1 MSVKSHAMTV
11 LLNPRICRFVGVSVE
26 FINRELS
33 WLDFNERVLRLTD
46 EPHIP
51 LLERLKFIAIYS
63 SNLDEF
69 FQVRVG
75 ALRGRMAAGINQ
87 PGFDGLT
94 VDEQLSGI
102 RRKVLSLSG
111 RRDSALSSLLT
122 ELSSS
127 GIRVLEATELTPAD
141 QQWIDSYFD
150 AMVLPMLTPLAVDP
164 THPFPYISNLAL
176 NIGVMVSDPYTGE
189 ERFARVKVPTNIPRF
204 VALGDGRFV
213 PLEIVLGERIDRLF
227 PGMNVSRPNVF
238 RVTRN
243 TDLTI
248 DADEAEDLL
257 EAVEME
263 LRKRRFGDI
272 VRLEV
277 EDSIDDRVLQLLL
290 EELEIDA
297 EGVYRHRRLLNAVDL
312 WEVHRIPDPHLH
324 DEPWKSVVPGRLSA
338 ALDKDE
344 SFFSVLR
351 HRDLMV
357 HHPYESFASSTEE
370 FIQQAAID
378 PKVRSIKATLYRVSA
393 DSPIARSLVAA
404 AERGVQVAVLVELT
418 ARFDEQTNVRWAKEL
433 ERAGAHVIY
442 GMVGLKTHA
451 KCILV
456 VRDEGQQLR
465 RYAHIGTGNYNSAT
479 ARVYEDIGIF
489 TADPV
494 ITEDVANLFNY
505 LTGYSHTPFFKELIT
520 APDDLRPKI
529 VSLIRNEA
537 GHGEKGRIDI
547 KVNSLVD
554 EEIIRELDDAVAK
567 GVSVNLLIRGI
578 CSMRPRAEE
587 AANLRVRSVLGR
599 YLEHSRV
606 YRFAH
611 GDDEGAPAYYIG
623 SADMMTRNLD
633 LRVEVLTPIRHPKHR
648 SWIDKIFEIYWRDDV
663 VRFDLRPN
671 GEWQRAGNPDFS
683 FEHDA
688 QGQMM
693 AWATD
698 LQTVN
703 GLPSQYDLDD
713 TGGSLRTRPGTSWER
728 TKRFFDNRW
737 QRG

>member
-1 MSVKSHAMTV
+1 MTV
-11 LLNPRICRFVGVSVE
+11 K

-33 WLDFNERVLRLTD
+33 WLDFNERVLRLTR
-46 EPHIP
+46 ETSIP
-51 LLERLKFIAIYS
+51 ALERLKFIAIYS

-75 ALRGRMAAGINQ
+75 ALRGRLEAGINQ
-87 PGFDGLT
+87 PGFDGMT
-94 VDEQLSGI
+94 VETQLAEI
-102 RRKVLSLSG
+102 RRQVL
-111 RRDSALSSLLT
+111 ALSEFRDDAIETTLG
-122 ELSSS
+122 ELAAK
-127 GIRVLEATELTPAD
+127 GVRVLKRSDLSQSDTE
-141 QQWIDSYFD
+141 WIDGYFD
-150 AMVLPMLTPLAVDP
+150 SMVLPMLTPLAVDP

-176 NIGVMVSDPYTGE
+176 NIGVLVSDPRSGD

-204 VALGDGRFV
+204 VALGEGRFV
-213 PLEIVLGERIDRLF
+213 PLDVVLGDRVGRLF
-227 PGMNVSRPNVF
+227 PGMSVSEPNFF

-243 TDLTI
+243 TDLSI

-277 EDSIDDRVLQLLL
+277 EDGIDDRVLELLL
-290 EELEIDA
+290 DELELSAD
-297 EGVYRHRRLLNAVDL
+297 GVYRHRRLLNAVDL
-312 WEVHRIPDPHLH
+312 WELHRLPDRRLH
-324 DEPWKSVVPGRLSA
+324 DEPWKSVIPGRLSA
-338 ALDKDE
+338 ASDKDE

-351 HRDLMV
+351 HRELMV
-357 HHPYESFASSTEE
+357 HHPYESFDSSTEE
-370 FIQQAAID
+370 FIHQAATD

-393 DSPIARSLVAA
+393 DSPIARSLVSA
-404 AERGVQVAVLVELT
+404 AERGIQVAVLVELT

-433 ERAGAHVIY
+433 ERAGAHVVY

-456 VRDEGQQLR
+456 VRDEGSQLR

-489 TADPV
+489 TADPTV
-494 ITEDVANLFNY
+494 TEDVANLFNY
-505 LTGYSHTPFFKELIT
+505 LTGYSHTPYFNELIT

-529 VSLIRNEA
+529 VAMIRNEA
-537 GHGEKGRIDI
+537 RFGTEGRIDI

-554 EEIIRELDDAVAK
+554 EEIIRELADVVDK
-567 GVSVNLLIRGI
+567 GVRVNLLIRGI
-578 CSMRPRAEE
+578 CSMVPTDGESDL
-587 AANLRVRSVLGR
+587 LRIRSVLGR

-606 YRFAH
+606 YRFQH
-611 GDDEGAPAYYIG
+611 GGPDDSAAYFIG

-648 SWIDKIFEIYWRDDV
+648 SWIDKIFEIYWRDDI
-663 VRFDLRPN
+663 VRFDLLHDGR
-671 GEWQRAGNPDFS
+671 WHRAGHGEFT

-703 GLPSQYDLDD
+703 GLPSKYDLDD
-713 TGGSLRTRPGTSWER
+713 TGGSLRSRPGTSWER
-728 TKRFFDNRW
+728 TRRFFDSR
-737 QRG
+737 RHRD